1 MTANELISTMDLWSF
16 IAAIVS
22 LVLAV
27 VAIVI
32 SVLFYVLGR
41 DDSKAVQERAKD
53 IATQTDVLKSLFDTM
68 MKTSFEMIKENST
81 VMHNYMMAT
90 VGKTNETSAQSHAAD
105 SGVRDGVIHTNN
117 EDQSS

>member
-1 MTANELISTMDLWSF
+1 
-16 IAAIVS
+16 
-22 LVLAV
+22 
-27 VAIVI
+27 
-32 SVLFYVLGR
+32 
-41 DDSKAVQERAKD
+41 
-53 IATQTDVLKSLFDTM
+53 M